1 MARAIMRVVAVVLF
15 CLANMAQ
22 AFGRGPSI
30 SSLTPASGP
39 VGTSVAIAGSGFG
52 TTQGTSMVKFN
63 GVTATPAS
71 WSDTSVV
78 APVPAGATTG
88 SVVVTVGG
96 TSSRGVTFTV
106 TPKITVLSPASGP
119 LGTTITVNGTTFG
132 ASQGSSTITF
142 NGTTVTPGSW
152 SDTAIVAA
160 SPTPSTAGPEPVV
173 VTVAAH
179 ASNSV
184 NYTVLPSIIDINPPS
199 ATIGASVTIRGNV
212 FGASQGTS
220 TVKFNG
226 VTATPSS
233 WQAYAIQAPVPASA
247 TSGPLVVTVNGVA
260 SNSINFTLSPGI
272 TGLNPTS
279 GGPGTPVT
287 ISGSAFGSTQG
298 TSIVTFNGVL
308 AAPTSWGN
316 SSIVV
321 PVPAGATTG
330 SVVVTV
336 GSVSS
341 LGSQFSVGPTITA
354 LSPSS
359 GIAGTVVTITGASFG
374 LSQRSSSITF
384 GGVGAIPTSWGP
396 SRIVVPVPLGAT
408 TGAVVVTIGSLTS
421 NSVTFNVGTG
431 SFGGAVSQ
439 LGSGSPIGGAL
450 IEVLQSNVTL
460 ASTTAGADGSYSV
473 PNLNPGVYDL
483 RVSAAGFGTSILP
496 AEAVTSGTTTTVNA
510 TLGSSG
516 TMSGKIT
523 QADGISPLVGAA
535 IAALQGAD
543 TAGTGTS
550 DGGGNYSISSLGGGT
565 YTVQVSAAG
574 YKTISQPNVSVT
586 AGNTT
591 TENFSLSGQSLINYD
606 YDELGRLVGVVDSLN
621 GSATYSYDPVGN
633 LLSISRAPANQTA
646 IIAFTPKSG
655 PVGTQV
661 TIYGQAFSATPSQDT
676 VSFNGTSASVGS
688 ATATQIMTTVPTGAT
703 TGPITVGAPNGSATS
718 TASFTVTASTGAP
731 TITGFTPTIGTVG
744 TAVSISGT
752 NFDTP
757 ISDRVKFNTK
767 ITTVSSATPT
777 TISTSVPVQV
787 GSGRI
792 TVATAAGT
800 AVSSADFFVPPS
812 PYTPSNVAFTSRVN
826 VGDSFTG
833 TINVAG
839 QIGLVVFD
847 GVANRKI
854 SLQYTGGTLQAFT
867 FSINNPDGSR
877 LAPPNIGNCECGFA
891 LPATGTYTILIV
903 APSTSTGTVNF
914 TLSDSTDIRGTIT
927 PDGPSVPVTITA
939 PYQQGWLAFGA
950 VAGDIVNVQTTN
962 RTIGCTPGQTDISL
976 LKPDGT
982 ILASGGGCSAGS
994 IGRVTLPTA
1003 GTYTIH
1009 LGSFTTYTGSLTMTV
1024 STIVDVTGT
1033 ITAGGAPVTVT
1044 TTVALQE
1051 AWLTIIASTGQ
1062 RVTLNATSVG
1072 NSAGTVTLLAPD
1084 GSGLL
1089 TIFFGPGNPGFLDVT
1104 TLSMAGNYSLNV
1116 TPNSPGSETLQ
1127 LNIAP
1132 TDVTGTLTIGGP
1144 SVTVNIT
1151 TAGQNARLTFSGT
1164 AGRQVTLHGVNNSI
1178 YQVTVAILNPDGS
1191 TLRTIDY
1198 YPGTTSFDYPT
1209 QTLPTT
1215 GAYTVLID
1223 PYVAYI
1229 GSITLNLTSP

>member
-1 MARAIMRVVAVVLF
+1 MRVAAIVLF
-15 CLANMAQ
+15 FLANMTQ
-22 AFGRGPSI
+22 AFGRGPTI

-52 TTQGTSMVKFN
+52 TTQGTSTLKFN
-63 GVTATPAS
+63 GVTATPTS
-71 WSDTSVV
+71 WSDTSIV

-96 TSSRGVTFTV
+96 TASHGVTFTV
-106 TPKITVLSPASGP
+106 TPKITGLSPSSGP
-119 LGTTITVNGTTFG
+119 LGTTITINGTTFG
-132 ASQGSSTITF
+132 SSQGSSTITF
-142 NGTTVTPGSW
+142 NGTAVTPGSW

-173 VTVAAH
+173 VTVAGH

-184 NYTVLPSIIDINPPS
+184 NYTVLPSIIDINPPA

-212 FGASQGTS
+212 FGATQGTS
-220 TVKFNG
+220 TVTFNG
-226 VTATPSS
+226 VSAVPTD
-233 WQAYAIQAPVPASA
+233 WQSYAIQAPVPAGT
-247 TSGPLVVTVNGVA
+247 TSGPLIVTVNGTA
-260 SNSINFTLSPGI
+260 SNSINFTLAPGVA
-272 TGLNPTS
+272 GLNPTS

-298 TSIVTFNGVL
+298 TSTVTFNGVL
-308 AAPTSWGN
+308 AVPTSWSN

-336 GSVSS
+336 GGASS
-341 LGSQFSVGPTITA
+341 SGSQFSVGPTITA

-359 GIAGTVVTITGASFG
+359 GVAGTVVAVTGANFG
-374 LSQRSSSITF
+374 LSQKSNSITF

-396 SRIVVPVPLGAT
+396 SRIVVPVPPGAT
-408 TGAVVVTIGSLTS
+408 TGGVVVTIGSLAS

-431 SFGGAVSQ
+431 SFGGTVSQ
-439 LGSGSPIGGAL
+439 LGTGSPISGAL

-460 ASTTAGADGSYSV
+460 ASTTAGTDGTYSV

-483 RVSAAGFGTSILP
+483 RVSATGFGTAILP
-496 AEAVTSGTTTTVNA
+496 AETVTSGATTTVNA

-516 TMSGKIT
+516 TISGKIT

-535 IAALQGAD
+535 IVALGGAD

-550 DGGGNYSISSLGGGT
+550 DGSGNYSISSLGGGT
-565 YTVQVSAAG
+565 YVVQVSASG

-586 AGNTT
+586 AGNNTT
-591 TENFSLSGQSLINYD
+591 QNFSLSGQSLINYD

-621 GSATYSYDPVGN
+621 GSAAYNYDPVGN
-633 LLSISRAPANQTA
+633 LSFISRVPANQTA
-646 IIAFTPKSG
+646 IIAITPKSG

-661 TIYGQAFSATPSQDT
+661 TIYGQAFSATPSQDS

-688 ATATQIMTTVPTGAT
+688 ATATQIMTTVPTGAA
-703 TGPITVGAPNGSATS
+703 TGPITVIAPNGSATS
-718 TASFTVTASTGAP
+718 TASFTVTAASGAP
-731 TITGFTPTIGTVG
+731 TITGFTPSIGTVG

-752 NFDTP
+752 NFDVAM
-757 ISDRVKFNTK
+757 SDRLKFNTK
-767 ITTVSSATPT
+767 VTTVSSATPT
-777 TISTSVPVQV
+777 TISATVPVQT

-792 TVATAAGT
+792 TVGTAGGT
-800 AVSSADFFVPPS
+800 AVSSGDFFIPPS

-826 VGDSFTG
+826 VGDSFTK
-833 TINVAG
+833 TFNVAG
-839 QIGLVVFD
+839 QVGLVVFD

-854 SLQYTGGTLQAFT
+854 SLQYTGGTLQGYT
-867 FSINNPDGSR
+867 FSINNPDGSV
-877 LAPPNIGNCECGFA
+877 LAPSNIGNCDCGFP

-903 APSTSTGTVNF
+903 APSTSTGTINF
-914 TLSDSTDIRGTIT
+914 TLSDSTDFRGTIT
-927 PDGPSVPVTITA
+927 PDGPPVTITIAA
-939 PYQQGWLAFGA
+939 PGQEGWLTFGG
-950 VAGDIVNVQTTN
+950 VAGQILNVQTTN
-962 RTIGCTPGQTDISL
+962 RTIPCSVGGNDILL

-982 ILASGGGCSAGS
+982 TLASSGGCSSGGS
-994 IGRVTLPTA
+994 IGRVMLPTA

-1009 LGSFTTYTGSLTMTV
+1009 LMPPFGSTGSLTLAI
-1024 STIVDVTGT
+1024 STIVDVKGT

-1044 TTVALQE
+1044 TTVPLQE
-1051 AWLTIIASTGQ
+1051 AWLTINAATGQ
-1062 RVTLNATSVG
+1062 NVTLNVTCS
-1072 NSAGTVTLLAPD
+1072 GTCGGWVNLLAPD
-1084 GSGLL
+1084 GTGVT
-1089 TIFFGPGNPGFLDVT
+1089 TIAFPAFMDVTALSLPGTYTLQVQPNGPGT
-1104 TLSMAGNYSLNV
+1104 
-1116 TPNSPGSETLQ
+1116 ETLQ
-1127 LNIAP
+1127 LYAP
-1132 TDVTGTLTIGGP
+1132 TDVTGSLTIGGP

-1151 TAGQNARLTFSGT
+1151 TPGQNARLTFSGAT
-1164 AGRQVTLHGVNNSI
+1164 GQQVTLHGTNNSI
-1178 YQVTVAILNPDGS
+1178 YSVTVAILNPDGS

-1198 YPGTTSFDYPT
+1198 NPNITSLDYPT

-1215 GAYTVLID
+1215 GTYTVLID
-1223 PYVAYI
+1223 PDFAYI